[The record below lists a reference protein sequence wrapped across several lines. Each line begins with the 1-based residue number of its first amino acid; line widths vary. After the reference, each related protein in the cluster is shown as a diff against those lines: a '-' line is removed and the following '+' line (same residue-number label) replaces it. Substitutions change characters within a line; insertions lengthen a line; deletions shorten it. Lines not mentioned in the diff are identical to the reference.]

1 MIARGAPIIVS
12 SAVTHPAVMSVA
24 HVWMIRNM
32 RSRPV
37 RPMTMVRVG
46 VSCVIARPAVI
57 TTPISTIG
65 DATAICAAVAVGI
78 GVGAASGPAGHK
90 GGAELGN
97 RSPITATLLVAE
109 TSSVVIISSFTAAG

>member
-24 HVWMIRNM
+24 HVWMIRNV

-37 RPMTMVRVG
+37 GTMIMIPVG
-46 VSCVIARPAVI
+46 VSCVIPRPAVI

-65 DATAICAAVAVGI
+65 GATAICAAVA
-78 GVGAASGPAGHK
+78 VGAASGPAGHK

-97 RSPITATLLVAE
+97 SSPLAATLLVAP
-109 TSSVVIISSFTAAG
+109 TTGIVISSSTAAG